1 MAKGKGGAKM
11 PTYDA
16 AAATG
21 AQEKANQEAWQKNLQ
36 ASRSNQNNPMGNLTW
51 SQDPVTGQWTQNV
64 NFNDQ
69 QQSNFDQQ
77 QANQGQLAGMMGS
90 ALGGYDT
97 SQVDLSGAPALPT
110 VGGYNEQAIATM
122 RALQA
127 PQLAQQRAAQEAK
140 LAAMGLNTGSGQA
153 WMNAQR
159 ALGTNENNA
168 DMQAI
173 MAGINQGNT
182 EFGQGMQAHNAGVQ
196 DILSQKQANLGQLS
210 GLMGMAQNL
219 TSPQFANYTTPQLGT
234 VNAQDAYNQQYQSQL
249 AQANAKN
256 ASKSGLLGGLAGIA
270 GSFLGPIGTAVGKSI
285 GDYITK

>member
-1 MAKGKGGAKM
+1 MGKKGGAKM

-21 AQEKANQEAWQKNLQ
+21 AQSAANQEAWQKNLQ
-36 ASRSNQNNPMGNLTW
+36 ASRSNQSNPMGSMTW
-51 SQDPVTGQWTQNV
+51 EQDPVTGQWTQNIK
-64 NFNDQ
+64 FNDQ
-69 QQSNFDQQ
+69 QQSNFNQQ

-97 SQVDLSGAPALPT
+97 SQVDLSGAPAMPT

-127 PQLAQQRAAQEAK
+127 PQLAQQRAAQDAK

-159 ALGTNENNA
+159 AIGTNENNA

-173 MAGINQGNT
+173 LAGIQQGNT

-196 DILSQKQANLGQLS
+196 DILNQKQANLGQLS
-210 GLMGMAQNL
+210 GLMGLTQSL
-219 TSPQFANYTTPQLGT
+219 TSPQFSNYTTPQLGT
-234 VNAQDAYNQQYQSQL
+234 VNAMDAYNKQYDSQL

-270 GSFLGPIGTAVGKSI
+270 GSFLGPIGTAVGNSI

>member
-1 MAKGKGGAKM
+1 M

-21 AQEKANQEAWQKNLQ
+21 AQSAANQEAWQKNLQ
-36 ASRSNQNNPMGNLTW
+36 ASRSNQSNPMGSMTW
-51 SQDPVTGQWTQNV
+51 EQDPVTGQWTQNIK
-64 NFNDQ
+64 FNDQ
-69 QQSNFDQQ
+69 QQSNFNQQ

-97 SQVDLSGAPALPT
+97 SQVDLSGAPAMPT

-127 PQLAQQRAAQEAK
+127 PQLAQQRAAQDAK

-159 ALGTNENNA
+159 AIGTNENNA

-173 MAGINQGNT
+173 LAGIQQGNT

-196 DILSQKQANLGQLS
+196 DILNQKQANLGQLS
-210 GLMGMAQNL
+210 GLMGLTQSL
-219 TSPQFANYTTPQLGT
+219 TSPQFSNYTTPQLGT
-234 VNAQDAYNQQYQSQL
+234 VNAMDAYNKQYDSQL

-270 GSFLGPIGTAVGKSI
+270 GSFLGPIGTAVGNSI